1 MIKNE
6 TKAIETA
13 QSTQILKDGRYEKGI
28 PWKEGESEF
37 KNNFEMA
44 FSRLSNHETSLL
56 KKPDIASAYC
66 EVIKDC
72 VIQSM

>member
-1 MIKNE
+1 
-6 TKAIETA
+6 
-13 QSTQILKDGRYEKGI
+13 
-28 PWKEGESEF
+28 
-37 KNNFEMA
+37 MA